1 MPTNLQ
7 WVAVPTVTNAQCA
20 QSYDQLYGD
29 GSITSSMICAGP
41 PEGGKDSCQG
51 DSGGPLVCRK
61 DGKAVLTGVVS
72 FGNGCALANFPGV
85 YSRVTAVVGWVKAN
99 MVRVNH

>member
-1 MPTNLQ
+1 
-7 WVAVPTVTNAQCA
+7 
-20 QSYDQLYGD
+20 
-29 GSITSSMICAGP
+29 MICAGP

-85 YSRVTAVVGWVKAN
+85 YSRVTAVVDWVKAN
-99 MVRVNH
+99 MASDSTCLKSGITVLLGMLFFCYQ